1 MAKKVLIHTQRALPN
16 EDFIADIQLPLN
28 AKEVIGML
36 VNAYDRDK
44 GVTVSWGYD
53 ILQPTYTVAQFLC
66 DNRGLPEFLGRN
78 VLTDG
83 AGNGVGTEAARDLY
97 VNEIVNAYIQSA
109 IAKETNT
116 ENQTVFVQDYFNA
129 KLASLRAF
137 ANDGFFSIGLRQ
149 RWEVM
154 LGVNIKT
161 HTDGQVTY
169 GTTEPLRI
177 LSEKKAWAVNDLKA
191 WYNNFTTYMSSNPAA
206 TTSNYLETF
215 FNEPSNFAPETYEAA
230 QVHVKETVTGGRDG
244 GSTTVN
250 KLVNAYTYFGN
261 KYGYP
266 DAKWFGY
273 YPVKSFTYSF
283 DAYRTA
289 EIALNWFYEHV
300 KFVKSNAYAQNIN
313 WDKTNV
319 GELSVLFNS
328 GRDIAVRDMPMDLN
342 NNSKSVHY
350 DLLNLSQKEQVN
362 SFVRLVFKNNGKA
375 VNPFYVK
382 TYFFYLTT

>member
-16 EDFIADIQLPLN
+16 EDFITDIQLPLN

-53 ILQPTYTVAQFLC
+53 ILQPTYTVAQFLA
-66 DNRGLPEFLGRN
+66 DNLGLPEFLGRN
-78 VLTDG
+78 VLSDG
-83 AGNGVGTEAARDLY
+83 AGNGTNTETARDLY
-97 VNEIVNAYIQSA
+97 VDAITNAYIQSA
-109 IAKETNT
+109 IAKESNT
-116 ENQTVFVQDYFNA
+116 ENQSVFLPDYYNA
-129 KLASLRAF
+129 KRATLKTF
-137 ANDGFFSIGLRQ
+137 VNKGFFAIGLRP

-161 HTDGQVTY
+161 HTDGQITY
-169 GTTEPLRI
+169 GTTEPLRVV
-177 LSEKKAWAVNDLKA
+177 SEKKAWAVNNLKA
-191 WYNNFTTYMSSNPAA
+191 WYNNFTSYMSSNPAA
-206 TTSNYLETF
+206 TTPDYLETF
-215 FNEPSNFAPETYEAA
+215 FNEPSNFTPEKYDQAK
-230 QVHVKETVTGGRDG
+230 VYVKVQVTGGRDG
-244 GSTTVN
+244 STTVN
-250 KLVNAYTYFGN
+250 QLVNAYTYFGN

-273 YPVKSFTYSF
+273 VPVKSFAYSF

-300 KFVKSNAYAQNIN
+300 KYVKSDAYAQNIN

-382 TYFFYLTT
+382 TYFFYQTI